1 MANIKISLINESTV
15 LGDDDVQS
23 ALQSLQ
29 TQVTDHF
36 APEWGIDADLGFVP
50 KGSKPKPGSW
60 WLTVFDNS
68 DQPGALGYH
77 DLTSD
82 GLPLGKIFAGTDKQY
97 GLSWTVT
104 ASHEL
109 LEMLGDPDINL
120 TAFVEDENNHSG
132 RLYAYEVCDACE
144 ADKFGYKV
152 DGVLV
157 SDFVTPAWFESF
169 REPRK
174 TKFDYRNLIKRP
186 FQLLKGG
193 YIGIYDVNKGTGWTQ
208 IEAEKA
214 EDPDLETLAVGEEKN
229 STRRIV
235 LSAKNPTFYQ
245 YMSRA
250 RLGSRREKR
259 RTPRHLWLKS
269 NTRNIKRKTI

>member
-1 MANIKISLINESTV
+1 VANIKISLINESTV
-15 LGDDDVQS
+15 VEDSEVKS
-23 ALQSLQ
+23 ALYSLQ
-29 TQVTDHF
+29 TQVTEHF
-36 APEWGIDADLGFVP
+36 APEWGIDADLVFVP
-50 KGSKPKPGSW
+50 KGSTPTRGSW

-77 DLTSD
+77 DITSE

-109 LEMLGDPDINL
+109 LEMLGDPDVNL
-120 TAFVEDENNHSG
+120 TAFVENDDNHSG

-144 ADKFGYKV
+144 ADKFGYKIG
-152 DGVLV
+152 GVLV
-157 SDFVTPAWFESF
+157 SDFVTPPWFESF
-169 REPRK
+169 RKSYK
-174 TKFDYRNLIKRP
+174 TKFDYRKLIKRP

-193 YIGIYDVNKGTGWTQ
+193 YIGIYDINKGTGWTQ
-208 IEAEKA
+208 IEAQKA
-214 EDPDLETLAVGEEKN
+214 GAPDLETLAVGEEKN

-235 LSAKNPTFYQ
+235 VSAKSPTFYQ
-245 YMSRA
+245 YSSRA

-269 NTRNIKRKTI
+269 NVHNK